1 MAVVEDNKSTRII
14 SLLATTG
21 TQIIAHGYHKRI
33 LVQENYTSATGA
45 TTDLAKQAPIGADN
59 VIVPMGTPA
68 IFTAHGPNGSF
79 YPGEVVGLV
88 TVLDVAGPVE
98 GAQTEDDEI

>member
-1 MAVVEDNKSTRII
+1 MSVVEDNKSTRII
-14 SLLATTG
+14 SITHTG

-33 LVQENYTSATGA
+33 LVQENYTSAAGA
-45 TTDLAKQAPIGADN
+45 TTDLFKQAPVGAGS
-59 VIVPMGTPA
+59 VIVLKGTPA

-88 TVLDVAGPVE
+88 GCDAAGPVE
-98 GAQTEDDEI
+98 GQQTEDDQI